1 MTSKVTSKV
10 TPKVMAQEIVTKM
23 VSSSQLQTDYVGLE
37 AVDGFLAT
45 QLCQSLGSQ
54 SVVIPHLIMALS
66 KALRNGHS
74 CLSLADIAGQTFWSS
89 TTGEIGPEK
98 AALGYTFGSLEV
110 LIHSVKSYPITTDDF
125 APLVLDNEL
134 LYLRRYWQYEQQV
147 AQHLLQRMQLH
158 PLTKEQ
164 QVTADRLLLQLF
176 NASPKLQIDWQAQ
189 AVKEALVR
197 QVSVVSGGPGTGKT
211 YTVARL
217 LVALQAVNAEASE
230 LLIMAMA
237 APTGK
242 AKQRLVESINVAKS
256 QLLQQGIDSALI
268 NSIPDTAYTLH
279 GLLGIRPNSQST
291 KHHQG
296 NTLPI
301 DLLLVDEVSMV
312 DLPMMARLLDALPA
326 HCKLVLV
333 GDAQQL
339 PSVAAG
345 SVLADIPSSMI
356 SYLHKSHR
364 FDGQGGIGLLAH
376 HVMHNE
382 ADQSWQVLL
391 NNEDV
396 NLIPEQEFQP
406 WLEQVC
412 DCYFV
417 PMLKAKSLAQ
427 AFACLSQ
434 FRILAAT
441 RQGDMGVKGLNE
453 KVERLLS
460 RRSSQIRLGQNYHG
474 KPVMVTKN
482 HHGLGLFNGDI
493 GIVWAEENG
502 QLNVCFQQ
510 GQEVRKVNVGL
521 LQNLETVY
529 AMTIHKTQGSEF
541 EHVALVV
548 AAQAERLLSSQLLY
562 TAITRAKQTCS
573 IKVSEYVWRKA
584 VANKTQRWS
593 GLRALLSS

>member
-1 MTSKVTSKV
+1 M
-10 TPKVMAQEIVTKM
+10 MAKGTTTQIATEM
-23 VSSSQLQTDYVGLE
+23 VSSAQLRTDYVGLE
-37 AVDGFLAT
+37 AVDGFLSTA
-45 QLCQSLGSQ
+45 LCESLGSQ
-54 SVVIPHLIMALS
+54 SPVMQHLIMALS

-74 CLSLADIAGQTFWSS
+74 CLPLADIAGQTYWSS
-89 TTGEIGPEK
+89 TMGETNTGIAVAP
-98 AALGYTFGSLEV
+98 GYTFAPFEV
-110 LIHSVKSYPITTDDF
+110 LMDSVQGLPITADHG
-125 APLVLDNEL
+125 APLVLDNAR

-158 PLTKEQ
+158 PLTEQ
-164 QVTADRLLLQLF
+164 QQVVADGLLLQLF
-176 NASPKLQIDWQAQ
+176 TATPKPQIDWQAH
-189 AVKEALVR
+189 AVREALVR

-217 LVALQAVNAEASE
+217 LVALQAVNAITAAPLTIS
-230 LLIMAMA
+230 MA

-268 NSIPDTAYTLH
+268 NSIPDTAHTLH
-279 GLLGIRPNSQST
+279 GLLGMRPNSHST
-291 KHHQG
+291 KYHQG
-296 NTLPI
+296 NPLPI

-312 DLPMMARLLDALPA
+312 DLPMMARLLDALPQ

-345 SVLADIPSSMI
+345 SVLADIPPSAI

-364 FDGQGGIGLLAH
+364 FDGQGGIGLLAN
-376 HVMHNE
+376 HVMNNE
-382 ADQSWQVLL
+382 AEKSWQVLL
-391 NNEDV
+391 TNKDV
-396 NLIPEQEFQP
+396 HLIAEQEFQP
-406 WLEQVC
+406 WLEQMC
-412 DCYFV
+412 DQYFV

-427 AFACLSQ
+427 AFVCLTQ

-441 RQGDMGVKGLNE
+441 RQGNMGVEGLNE
-453 KVERLLS
+453 QVERLLS
-460 RRSSQIRLGQNYHG
+460 RRLSQIRLGQNYHG

-493 GIVWAEENG
+493 GIVWAQDNG

-548 AAQAERLLSSQLLY
+548 APQAERLLSSQLLY
-562 TAITRAKQTCS
+562 TAVTRAKGTCS
-573 IKVSEYVWRKA
+573 IKVSEYVWCKA
-584 VANKTQRWS
+584 VDNKTRRWS
-593 GLRALLSS
+593 GLRALLSN